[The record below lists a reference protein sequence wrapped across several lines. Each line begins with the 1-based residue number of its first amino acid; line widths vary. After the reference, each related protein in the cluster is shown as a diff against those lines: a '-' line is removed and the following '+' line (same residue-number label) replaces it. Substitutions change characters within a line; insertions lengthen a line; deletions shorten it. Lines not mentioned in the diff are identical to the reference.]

1 MASSN
6 HSQLPASRSI
16 RSFLHLQPGRGSSP
30 ATTRPPPSVT
40 RLTDEFL
47 RAVSGVG
54 AKHGA
59 HVAPGAAGDLDEDVV
74 AKMLSDGARLYDTRL
89 QKNSLAAANSNVSP
103 RVRRAQN
110 PVLSGSS
117 TPPRSSDRRS
127 RAPASATKLVTGS
140 IAMSP
145 AVASAVGTHT
155 LAQQQLPKPVAQPP
169 PSVPGRTASPAAHAP
184 PHLLPEPSQHQAE
197 PYAENKADDTGSRSV
212 GRHAATGGALA
223 VLNDLA
229 DIREMKAD
237 YLERS
242 LERESVISVSHSH
255 INLIACVEISF
266 RIRRC

>member
-16 RSFLHLQPGRGSSP
+16 RSFLHLQPGRGSSL
-30 ATTRPPPSVT
+30 ATTRPPPSVN

-54 AKHGA
+54 ATHGA
-59 HVAPGAAGDLDEDVV
+59 HAAPGAAGDLDEDVV

-117 TPPRSSDRRS
+117 TSPRSSDRRS

-197 PYAENKADDTGSRSV
+197 PHAENKADDTGSRSV